1 MSAIVSAKGRGVMND
16 SQITTAFSLGLV
28 WRWLKKNPRNH
39 ILVEDSAEEFF

>member
-28 WRWLKKNPRNH
+28 WRWLKKSRNH